1 MKLRGLVGRGR
12 ALLVLAGAWLALLL
26 LLVASPVLRP
36 PAPAPASPVLA
47 APDAHLAALHG
58 ARALGG
64 DGASGQLTPE
74 MARRLALAFSDL
86 DALKRQTAELR
97 ALVVEVS
104 NGDPSMYRDLQD
116 RLKQAETL
124 LQQSTGG
131 MNVLGNKE
139 PTSEYE
145 QLRRRL
151 KNGVHEFWYYMSSE
165 LHKLQKQAQTSAPQ
179 MVSKINSILEMGEEH
194 EMALLTDLSSLQKA
208 DQYDGWREKEAA
220 ELSDLVQRRL
230 HFLQNPPDCSQAR
243 KLVCSLNK
251 GCGFG
256 CQLHH
261 AVYCFMVAYGTE
273 RTLILKSF
281 GWRYHKG
288 GWEEV
293 FLPLSNTCRDGD
305 GATYAHWPG
314 KPHTQVVD
322 LPIIDS
328 LSPRPPY
335 LPLSVPADLAPRLS
349 RLHGN
354 PFVWWVGQ
362 FLKYMLRPQT
372 SISTLL
378 QESAHKL
385 GFEKPIVGVHIRR
398 TDKVGTEAAF
408 HPIEQYMDVVE
419 KYFDVLEYSQKVEQR
434 RIYLASDDPRVIAE
448 TKRKYPHYEILGD
461 PVVAKS
467 AAVATRYSDNS
478 LMGIIVDIHFLSLS
492 DYLVCTFSSQVCR
505 VAYEIMQSL
514 HPDAADRFH
523 SLDDIYYYGGQLSHN
538 QVAIYPHSAQSPG
551 ELDLKVG
558 DQVGVAGNHWDGYSK
573 GKNLRTDKIGLYPS
587 FKVVD
592 KVEVVDFP
600 TYSEVPLKKP
610 SNKDSKT

>member
-36 PAPAPASPVLA
+36 PAPAPAHPG
-47 APDAHLAALHG
+47 PHAHLASGHLAAAG
-58 ARALGG
+58 PG
-64 DGASGQLTPE
+64 DAATGQLTPE
-74 MARRLALAFSDL
+74 TARRLAQAFNDL
-86 DALKRQTAELR
+86 DILKRQTAELR
-97 ALVVEVS
+97 GLVAEVS
-104 NGDPSMYRDLQD
+104 NGDPSVYHDLQE
-116 RLKQAETL
+116 RLKRAETL
-124 LQQSTGG
+124 LQQSSGG
-131 MNVLGNKE
+131 VNGEGFQVSAHGE
-139 PTSEYE
+139 PTAEYE

-151 KNGVHEFWYYMSSE
+151 KNGVHEFWYFMSSE
-165 LHKLQKQAQTSAPQ
+165 LHKLQKQAQSHSPQ
-179 MVSKINSILEMGEEH
+179 MVSKIDRMLEMGQEH
-194 EMALLTDLSSLQKA
+194 QMALFTDLSSLQKA
-208 DQYDGWREKEAA
+208 DRYDEWREKEAA

-230 HFLQNPPDCSQAR
+230 HHLQNPQDCSQAR

-293 FLPLSNTCRDGD
+293 FLPLSDTCRDGD
-305 GATYAHWPG
+305 GASYAHWPG

-335 LPLSVPADLAPRLS
+335 LPLSVPADIAPRLA

-362 FLKYMLRPQT
+362 FLKYMLRPQA
-372 SISTLL
+372 SISALL

-419 KYFDVLEYSQKVEQR
+419 KYFDVLEFTQKVEQR
-434 RIYLASDDPRVIAE
+434 RVYLASDDPKVIAE
-448 TKRKYPHYEILGD
+448 TKRKYPHYEIIGD

-467 AAVATRYSDNS
+467 AAVSTRYSDSS

-514 HPDAADRFH
+514 HPDAADRFR

-538 QVAIYPHSAQSPG
+538 QIALYPHKAHSDG
-551 ELDLKVG
+551 ELELKVG
-558 DQVGVAGNHWDGYSK
+558 DKIGVAGNHWDGYSK
-573 GKNLRTDKIGLYPS
+573 GKNLRTEKIGLYPS

-592 KVEVVDFP
+592 RVEAVDFP

-610 SNKDSKT
+610 S

>member
-1 MKLRGLVGRGR
+1 
-12 ALLVLAGAWLALLL
+12 
-26 LLVASPVLRP
+26 
-36 PAPAPASPVLA
+36 
-47 APDAHLAALHG
+47 
-58 ARALGG
+58 
-64 DGASGQLTPE
+64 

-131 MNVLGNKE
+131 MNGEQFQVSGNKE

-179 MVSKINSILEMGEEH
+179 MNSVG
-194 EMALLTDLSSLQKA
+194 ALLTDLSSLQKA
-208 DQYDGWREKEAA
+208 DQYDSWREKEAA

-385 GFEKPIVGVHIRR
+385 GFEKPIVG
-398 TDKVGTEAAF
+398 
-408 HPIEQYMDVVE
+408 
-419 KYFDVLEYSQKVEQR
+419 
-434 RIYLASDDPRVIAE
+434 
-448 TKRKYPHYEILGD
+448 YPHYEILGD